1 MSKVL
6 IISITLIYLAL
17 LFGVAYYVD
26 RKGGKQK
33 SWTNSPFIY
42 ALSLAVYCTAWTFFG
57 SVGRSAS
64 SGAGFLPIYLGPTI
78 LAPVWIIVLR
88 KIVVIC
94 KKQRITSI
102 ADFISSRYGKS
113 TFLGILAVIIAVF
126 GVIPYISIQ
135 LKAISSSLD
144 LLMSTDPLLLNAH
157 AHLPFYEDS
166 AFYVTI
172 LLALFAILFG
182 TRHLDPNERHA
193 GLIAA
198 VAFESIFKLLAFL
211 AVGLFVVYGLFDG
224 FRDLFAQAV
233 EREDIAQLF
242 TFEGGIDGTQWF
254 WLTLVSM
261 FAFLLLPRQFHVA
274 VVENDN
280 PGNIQTAS
288 WLVPLY
294 LLLINLFV
302 IPIAIAGNLLLQEQG
317 IEPDTYVLNL
327 PLLAGQEGLAFLAAL
342 GGFSAAT
349 SMVIVATVALS
360 IMISNNLLL
369 PLVINAELVDETKA
383 ELPGRLLGIRR
394 VSIICVLLLSYSYFK
409 FVGEG
414 YSLVSIGLI
423 SFLAVAQFAPPV
435 IAGLYWKKANR
446 KGAIGGLIIGFLIWA
461 FTLPFPTLIDAGL
474 FSSDILEYG
483 IGGINGLK
491 PQSLLGLDHLD
502 QFSHAAFWSLSL
514 NTLALIGISLYTK
527 TNATE
532 IQQADLFVNIYKYQ
546 EQQEDYSLIQRQA
559 SIDDIKMVLARF
571 LGIKKARILLRKF
584 ESNRNL
590 DLSRLETAPS
600 ELINFTETQLTGAL
614 GAASSK
620 LILASIAK
628 TDAIS
633 LEEMLTALEQT
644 QEILQY
650 SRALE
655 KKGQE
660 LEKLTKELRSANQQL
675 QELDQMKAEFISTV
689 THELR
694 TPITSIKAF
703 AKILAE
709 NPDLPN
715 DRKNEFLNV
724 LVSESERIAR
734 LINQVLDLEKIQ
746 ATDQDLSF
754 EAIDFI
760 QLLEHTA
767 TTFSQQISEKGIN
780 YSFVSETKEMTI
792 MGNKDRLT
800 QVLVNL
806 WSNTLKF
813 TDPKEGQIQIELH
826 EKNKTLE
833 LIFRNNGKTIP
844 PEKQDT
850 IFDRFTQVQDSNLG
864 KPQGSGLG
872 LYICR
877 HILEQHHGSVNLTA
891 HPEWAT
897 SFLVRLPKLKN

>member
-1 MSKVL
+1 MPKIL

-26 RKGGKQK
+26 RKGGKQQ

-88 KIVVIC
+88 KIVLIC

-113 TFLGILAVIIAVF
+113 AFLGILAVIIAVF

-144 LLMSTDPLLLNAH
+144 LLMSPNPLVLSAH
-157 AHLPFYEDS
+157 ARLPFYEDS

-193 GLIAA
+193 GLVAA

-211 AVGLFVVYGLFDG
+211 AVGFFVVYGLFDG
-224 FRDLFAQAV
+224 FGDLFTQAL
-233 EREDIAQLF
+233 EDEKIAQLF

-280 PGNIQTAS
+280 PDNIQTAS

-302 IPIAIAGNLLLQEQG
+302 IPIAIAGNLLLQDKG
-317 IEPDTYVLNL
+317 IEPDTYVLTL
-327 PLLAGQEGLAFLAAL
+327 PLLAGHEGLAFLAAL

-409 FVGEG
+409 FVGES

-446 KGAIGGLIIGFLIWA
+446 KGAIGGLVIGFFIWG
-461 FTLPFPTLIDAGL
+461 FTLPFPTLIEAGL
-474 FSSDILEYG
+474 FSADILEYG
-483 IGGINGLK
+483 IGGIQGLK

-514 NTLALIGISLYTK
+514 NTLALVGISLYTK
-527 TNATE
+527 ANASE
-532 IQQADLFVNIYKYQ
+532 IQQADLFVNIYKYE
-546 EQQEDYSLIQRQA
+546 EQQEDYSVIQRQA
-559 SIDDIKMVLARF
+559 SIADIKMVMTRF
-571 LGIKKARILLRKF
+571 LGIKRARSLLKKF
-584 ESNRNL
+584 ENNRGI
-590 DLSRLETAPS
+590 DLNKLEAAPT
-600 ELINFTETQLTGAL
+600 ELINFTETHLTGAL

-655 KKGQE
+655 KKSQE
-660 LEKLTKELRSANQQL
+660 LEQLTKELRRANQQL

-703 AKILAE
+703 AKILSE
-709 NPDLPN
+709 NPELPA
-715 DRKNEFLNV
+715 DRKAEFLNV

-746 ATDQDLSF
+746 ATDQEFSF
-754 EAIDFI
+754 EPIDLL
-760 QLLEHTA
+760 QLLHRTA
-767 TTFSQQISEKGIN
+767 ATFSQQITDKDIDYRLVAES
-780 YSFVSETKEMTI
+780 KEMII

-806 WSNTLKF
+806 WSNALKF
-813 TDPKEGQIQIELH
+813 AAPQAGKIQIELR
-826 EKNKTLE
+826 EASNALE
-833 LIFRNNGKTIP
+833 LVFRNNGKVIP
-844 PEKQDT
+844 LEKQDI
-850 IFDRFTQVQDSNLG
+850 IFDRFTQIQDSDLG

-877 HILEQHHGSVNLTA
+877 HILEQHHGTIALTFDPA
-891 HPEWAT
+891 WAT
-897 SFLVRLPKLKN
+897 SFQVTLPIPEA

>member
-78 LAPVWIIVLR
+78 LAPIWILVLR
-88 KIVVIC
+88 KIVIIC

-113 TFLGILAVIIAVF
+113 AFLGILAVVIAVF

-144 LLMSTDPLLLNAH
+144 LLMSADPLLLNAH

-193 GLIAA
+193 GLVAA

-224 FRDLFAQAV
+224 FGDLFAQAI

-242 TFEGGIDGTQWF
+242 TFEEGMDGTQWF

-280 PGNIQTAS
+280 PNNIQTAS

-317 IEPDTYVLNL
+317 IEPDTYVLTL
-327 PLLAGQEGLAFLAAL
+327 PLLADQEGLAFLAAL

-409 FVGEG
+409 FVGES

-446 KGAIGGLIIGFLIWA
+446 KGAIAGLIIGFLIWA
-461 FTLPFPTLIDAGL
+461 FTLPFPTLIEAGL
-474 FSSDILEYG
+474 FSTDILEYG
-483 IGGINGLK
+483 IGGIHGLK

-502 QFSHAAFWSLSL
+502 QFSHAAFWSLGL
-514 NTLALIGISLYTK
+514 NTLALVGISLYSK
-527 TNATE
+527 ANATE

-546 EQQEDYSLIQRQA
+546 EQQEDYSVIQRQA
-559 SIDDIKMVLARF
+559 SIDDIKMVLTRF
-571 LGIKKARILLRKF
+571 LGIQRARTLLKKF
-584 ESNRNL
+584 ESNRKLELNK
-590 DLSRLETAPS
+590 LETAPT

-650 SRALE
+650 SKALE

-660 LEKLTKELRSANQQL
+660 LEKLTKELRRANHQL

-709 NPDLPN
+709 NPDLSN

-746 ATDQDLSF
+746 ATDQELSF
-754 EAIDFI
+754 ETIDFI

-767 TTFSQQISEKGIN
+767 TTFSQQVSEKGID
-780 YSFVSETKEMTI
+780 YRFVSEIKEIII

-806 WSNTLKF
+806 WSNALKF
-813 TDPKEGQIQIELH
+813 ADPQEGQIQLELQ
-826 EKNKTLE
+826 EVNKTWE
-833 LIFRNNGKTIP
+833 LVFRNNGKAIP

-850 IFDRFTQVQDSNLG
+850 IFDKFTQVQDRNLG

-877 HILEQHHGSVNLTA
+877 HILEQHQGSINLVF
-891 HPEWAT
+891 HPGWAT
-897 SFLVRLPKLKN
+897 SFLVRLPKLKD